1 MATGEAPMPDAA
13 SLPPRGALPRDIEI
27 PALPG
32 VGRTWYDHGGRYWA
46 RRAGLS
52 LLWALVLLLIV
63 LIDVGIFTSIRHS
76 SPAGFSVL
84 LIIDVVVA
92 AAVLGYFAVRTVR
105 RWHTP
110 ALPGRARTVF
120 RAGRGRA
127 GAVLSGFVQIGYLLA
142 VLAVAVVFLFCPVF
156 MLVLFLMSLLPEP
169 LPERQARLW
178 LAERL
183 RERGHGTTAG

>member
-1 MATGEAPMPDAA
+1 MPDAA
-13 SLPPRGALPRDIEI
+13 SLPPRSALPRDVEI

-32 VGRTWYDHGGRYWA
+32 VGRTWYDRGGGYWA

-52 LLWALVLLLIV
+52 LLWAVVLLLIV

-76 SPAGFSVL
+76 SHAGFAVVL
-84 LIIDVVVA
+84 AIDVIVA
-92 AAVLGYFAVRTVR
+92 AAVLGYVAVRTAR

-110 ALPGRARTVF
+110 ALPGRARTNM

-127 GAVLSGFVQIGYLLA
+127 AGLLSGFVQIGYLLA
-142 VLAVAVVFLFCPVF
+142 VLGVAVVFLFCPVLI
-156 MLVLFLMSLLPEP
+156 LVLFLMSLLPEP

-178 LAERL
+178 MAERL
-183 RERGHGTTAG
+183 RERGDGTTAG

>member
-1 MATGEAPMPDAA
+1 MATGKARMPNAA

-32 VGRTWYDHGGRYWA
+32 VGRAWYDHGGKYWA

-52 LLWALVLLLIV
+52 LLWAVVLLLIV

-76 SPAGFSVL
+76 SHTGFAVL
-84 LIIDVVVA
+84 LAIDVIVA
-92 AAVLGYFAVRTVR
+92 AAVLGYFAVRTAR
-105 RWHTP
+105 RWNTP
-110 ALPGRARTVF
+110 ALPGQARTVF
-120 RAGRGRA
+120 RAGRGRT
-127 GAVLSGFVQIGYLLA
+127 GAVLSGFAQIGYLLA
-142 VLAVAVVFLFCPVF
+142 VLAVAVVFLFCPVL
-156 MLVLFLMSLLPEP
+156 MLVLFLMSLLPQP